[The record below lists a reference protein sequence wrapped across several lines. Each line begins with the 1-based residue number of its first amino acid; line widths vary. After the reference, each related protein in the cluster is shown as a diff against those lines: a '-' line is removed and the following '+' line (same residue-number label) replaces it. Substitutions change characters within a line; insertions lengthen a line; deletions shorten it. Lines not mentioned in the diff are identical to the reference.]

1 MSVRRQNTCLTFRM
15 LQQWLGTTNLD
26 VVAYSGG
33 EGWVMVGGEEV
44 SHEGASWLVRYAHA
58 YRFLNVDT
66 VDISF

>member
-1 MSVRRQNTCLTFRM
+1 M

-44 SHEGASWLVRYAHA
+44 SHEGASWLVRYAHS